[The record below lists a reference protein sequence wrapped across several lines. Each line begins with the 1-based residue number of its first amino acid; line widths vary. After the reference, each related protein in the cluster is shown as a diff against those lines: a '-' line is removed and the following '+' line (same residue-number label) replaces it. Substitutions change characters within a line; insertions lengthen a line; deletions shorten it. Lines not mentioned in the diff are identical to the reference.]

1 MIALSVILPVY
12 NDAQALAAF
21 LPVLCE
27 WLGQR
32 PGRQEVIVVN
42 DGSRDAV
49 EAACRAQQARL
60 PAHVLINI
68 PPS

>member
-32 PGRQEVIVVN
+32 PGRQEIVVVN

-49 EAACRAQQARL
+49 DAACRAPQ
-60 PAHVLINI
+60 
-68 PPS
+68 